1 MHRPSVFMFV
11 IKKNSRIKI
20 TFISKPAEKICGG
33 LKDFC
38 PEKLLPSQMS
48 ELTTGNL
55 GGRCKPQWGPEG
67 RAPGK
72 LGN

>member
-1 MHRPSVFMFV
+1 MFV

-33 LKDFC
+33 MKEFC

-55 GGRCKPQWGPEG
+55 GGRCKPLNEVQRVELLENLEIN
-67 RAPGK
+67 AS
-72 LGN
+72 

>member
-1 MHRPSVFMFV
+1 MFV

-38 PEKLLPSQMS
+38 PEKLLPRQMS

-55 GGRCKPQWGPEG
+55 GGRCKPLNEVQRVELPENLEIN
-67 RAPGK
+67 AS
-72 LGN
+72 